1 MELYDRIM
9 NPKLLVR
16 RMYVVCNHVKDE
28 AEAAAVVDAKPV
40 QLDMFTDYAALE
52 KKQKMEKTARDRER
66 KQQEVVLAIKEK
78 WGKNAILRGTSF
90 SEGATARDR
99 NQQVGGHKA

>member
-1 MELYDRIM
+1 
-9 NPKLLVR
+9 
-16 RMYVVCNHVKDE
+16 MYVICNHVRDETE
-28 AEAAAVVDAKPV
+28 AEADAKPV

-52 KKQKMEKTARDRER
+52 KQREAEKAARERER
-66 KQQEVVLAIKEK
+66 KQQEVVLAIKDK
-78 WGKNAILRGTSF
+78 WGKNAILRGMNF

>member
-1 MELYDRIM
+1 M
-9 NPKLLVR
+9 NPDLLVR

-28 AEAAAVVDAKPV
+28 AEVTVAADSKPV
-40 QLDMFTDYAALE
+40 QLDMFTDYTALE
-52 KKQKMEKTARDRER
+52 KEQEAEKAARDRER